1 MKTNKN
7 HFKTEMFMFKKI
19 ITTILAVSFIY
30 PQVNLDKFKQ
40 LNEDITTPNTYR
52 TAAGYPGHDY
62 WQQEADYDMNLV
74 IDDENQILYGEETIT
89 FHNNSPDQ
97 LGYLWV
103 QLDQN
108 VRALDSDSY
117 KIQSSGDFGAQRG
130 REKMMV
136 GESIPLNTLQNFY
149 RDFDGGFKIEHVK
162 DALNRDLPYIINKT
176 MMRIDLPRPLRAGEV
191 YKFKIKWW
199 YNIND
204 HIRDGGRSGY
214 EYFEDDDN
222 YIYTIAQF
230 FPRMCMYNDIYGWQ
244 NKQFLGRG
252 EFTLIFG
259 DYDVKI
265 TVPADHILGATGVL
279 QNSQQVL
286 TKDQITRLEESKTAD
301 DPVKIV
307 TNSEALENEK
317 THSEETKTWH
327 FKAENVRDYA
337 FATSRKYIWDAIGVD
352 VGENTVMAMSYYPNE
367 AEPLWGQ
374 YSTKSVAHTVE
385 VYSKYTFDYP
395 YPVAISAHI
404 DRMGME
410 YPMICFNG
418 YRPEEDG
425 TYSERTKKGLIGV
438 IIHEVGHFWFPM
450 IVNSDER
457 QWTWMDEGL
466 NSFMDDIAGREWD
479 TELFHPSSNTEY
491 IINYMK
497 GDKSNIMPIMTNS
510 ESIYQFGANAYGKP
524 TLALNILR
532 DTIIGREL
540 FDYAFKEYSK
550 TWMFKHPTPTDFF
563 RIMENASAVDLDWF
577 WRGWFFSNDHV
588 DLSIESVDWYQL
600 EMDPEAQKSYKKKA
614 DNKSQY
620 YSAMLDEKDIESTVT
635 DRDPATRDFYDDYDK
650 NQVTKKDKRQHRDF
664 MDDLSDKES
673 ELINKNDHFYSVRFS
688 DNGGI
693 IMPIILEFEYE
704 DGEKEVIEIPVEIWR
719 FNRGEVTKVFKTE
732 KPIKNMTLDPF
743 FQIADVERNNNHWPE
758 KRLPTRFETYKSE
771 GWGGSSNLMQRVRDD
786 VATPDPAT
794 PDVDSTE

>member
-1 MKTNKN
+1 
-7 HFKTEMFMFKKI
+7 
-19 ITTILAVSFIY
+19 
-30 PQVNLDKFKQ
+30 
-40 LNEDITTPNTYR
+40 
-52 TAAGYPGHDY
+52 
-62 WQQEADYDMNLV
+62 MNLV

-327 FKAENVRDYA
+327 FKADNVRDYA

-532 DTIIGREL
+532 DTIMGREL

-786 VATPDPAT
+786 AATPDPAT

>member
-532 DTIIGREL
+532 DTIMGREL

-673 ELINKNDHFYSVRFS
+673 ELINQNDHFYSVRFS

>member
-1 MKTNKN
+1 
-7 HFKTEMFMFKKI
+7 MFKKI

-532 DTIIGREL
+532 DTIMGREL

>member
-1 MKTNKN
+1 
-7 HFKTEMFMFKKI
+7 
-19 ITTILAVSFIY
+19 
-30 PQVNLDKFKQ
+30 
-40 LNEDITTPNTYR
+40 
-52 TAAGYPGHDY
+52 
-62 WQQEADYDMNLV
+62 MNLV

-214 EYFEDDDN
+214 EYFEEDDN

-374 YSTKSVAHTVE
+374 YSTKAVAHTVE

-532 DTIIGREL
+532 DTIMGREL

-786 VATPDPAT
+786 AATPDAAT

>member
-1 MKTNKN
+1 MI
-7 HFKTEMFMFKKI
+7 KKF
-19 ITTILAVSFIY
+19 ITIILAISVIY

-62 WQQEADYDMNLV
+62 WQQEADYDMDLV

-97 LGYLWV
+97 LSYLWV

-130 REKMMV
+130 REKMTV
-136 GESIPLNTLQNFY
+136 GESIPLSTLKNFY

-162 DALNRDLPYIINKT
+162 DGLNRDLPYIINKT
-176 MMRIDLPRPLRAGEV
+176 MMRIDLPTPLRAGQS

-214 EYFEDDDN
+214 EYFEEDDN

-265 TVPADHILGATGVL
+265 TVPADHVLGATGVL
-279 QNSQQVL
+279 QNPQLIL
-286 TKDQITRLEESKTAD
+286 TKDQMARLEESKTAD
-301 DPVKIV
+301 EPVKIV

-327 FKAENVRDYA
+327 FKAKNVRDYA
-337 FATSRKYIWDAIGVD
+337 FATSRKYIWDAIGVE
-352 VGENTVMAMSYYPNE
+352 VGDNTVMAMSYYPNE

-374 YSTKSVAHTVE
+374 YSTKAVAHTVE

-418 YRPEEDG
+418 YRPEDDG

-479 TELFHPSSNTEY
+479 TELFHPSNNTEY

-532 DTIIGREL
+532 DTIMGREL

-600 EMDPEAQKSYKKKA
+600 EMDPEEQKSYKKEA

-620 YSAMLDEKDIESTVT
+620 YSAMLDEEDIESTVT
-635 DRDPATRDFYDDYDK
+635 DRDSGTRDFYDDYDK
-650 NQVTKKDKRQHRDF
+650 NKVTKKDKKQYREF
-664 MDDLSDKES
+664 MDDLSEKES
-673 ELINKNDHFYSVRFS
+673 ELIDENDHFYSVKFS

-704 DGEKEVIEIPVEIWR
+704 DGDKEVITIPVEIWR

-732 KPIKNMTLDPF
+732 KPIKNMTLDPH
-743 FQIADVERNNNHWPE
+743 FQIADVERSNNHWPE
-758 KRLPTRFETYKSE
+758 KRQPTRFETYKSE

-786 VATPDPAT
+786 AATPDAAI
-794 PDVDSTE
+794 PDTESTE

>member
-1 MKTNKN
+1 
-7 HFKTEMFMFKKI
+7 MFKKI

-162 DALNRDLPYIINKT
+162 DGLNRDLPYIINKT

-214 EYFEDDDN
+214 EYFEEDDN

-532 DTIIGREL
+532 DTIMGREL

-673 ELINKNDHFYSVRFS
+673 ELINQNDHFYSVRFS

>member
-1 MKTNKN
+1 
-7 HFKTEMFMFKKI
+7 MFKKI

-532 DTIIGREL
+532 DTIMGREL

-673 ELINKNDHFYSVRFS
+673 ELINQNDHFYSVRFS

>member
-1 MKTNKN
+1 
-7 HFKTEMFMFKKI
+7 MFKKI

-479 TELFHPSSNTEY
+479 TELFHPSNNTEY

-532 DTIIGREL
+532 DTIMGREL

-673 ELINKNDHFYSVRFS
+673 ELINQNDHFYSVRFS

>member
-1 MKTNKN
+1 
-7 HFKTEMFMFKKI
+7 MFRK
-19 ITTILAVSFIY
+19 SFIVLFSLSLVY
-30 PQVNLDKFKQ
+30 PQINVDKFKQ

-62 WQQEADYDMNLV
+62 WQQEADYVMDLT
-74 IDDENQILYGEETIT
+74 IDDENQILYGDETIT

-97 LGYLWV
+97 LSYLWV

-130 REKMMV
+130 REKVMV
-136 GESIPLNTLQNFY
+136 GESIPLNTLKNFY

-162 DALNRDLPYIINKT
+162 DGLNRDLPYIINKT
-176 MMRIDLPRPLRAGEV
+176 MMRIDLPIPLRAGQS

-214 EYFEDDDN
+214 EYFEEDDN

-279 QNSQQVL
+279 QNSQQIL
-286 TKDQITRLEESKTAD
+286 TKDQIARLEESKTSD
-301 DPVKIV
+301 EPVKIV

-317 THSEETKTWH
+317 TQSEETKIWH

-352 VGENTVMAMSYYPNE
+352 VGGTPVMAMSDYPNE

-425 TYSERTKKGLIGV
+425 TYCESTKKGLIGV
-438 IIHEVGHFWFPM
+438 
-450 IVNSDER
+450 
-457 QWTWMDEGL
+457 
-466 NSFMDDIAGREWD
+466 
-479 TELFHPSSNTEY
+479 
-491 IINYMK
+491 
-497 GDKSNIMPIMTNS
+497 
-510 ESIYQFGANAYGKP
+510 
-524 TLALNILR
+524 
-532 DTIIGREL
+532 
-540 FDYAFKEYSK
+540 
-550 TWMFKHPTPTDFF
+550 
-563 RIMENASAVDLDWF
+563 
-577 WRGWFFSNDHV
+577 
-588 DLSIESVDWYQL
+588 
-600 EMDPEAQKSYKKKA
+600 
-614 DNKSQY
+614 NK
-620 YSAMLDEKDIESTVT
+620 L
-635 DRDPATRDFYDDYDK
+635 
-650 NQVTKKDKRQHRDF
+650 KRQQ
-664 MDDLSDKES
+664 
-673 ELINKNDHFYSVRFS
+673 
-688 DNGGI
+688 
-693 IMPIILEFEYE
+693 
-704 DGEKEVIEIPVEIWR
+704 
-719 FNRGEVTKVFKTE
+719 KVFISKM
-732 KPIKNMTLDPF
+732 KVI
-743 FQIADVERNNNHWPE
+743 
-758 KRLPTRFETYKSE
+758 
-771 GWGGSSNLMQRVRDD
+771 
-786 VATPDPAT
+786 
-794 PDVDSTE
+794 

>member
-1 MKTNKN
+1 
-7 HFKTEMFMFKKI
+7 MFKKI

-30 PQVNLDKFKQ
+30 PQVNVDKFKQ
-40 LNEDITTPNTYR
+40 LSEDITTPNTYR

-62 WQQEADYDMNLV
+62 WQQEADYVMNLT
-74 IDDENQILYGEETIT
+74 IDDETQRLYGEETIT

-97 LGYLWV
+97 LSYLWL

-108 VRALDSDSY
+108 TRALDSDSY
-117 KIQSSGDFGAQRG
+117 STQSMGDFGAQRG
-130 REKMMV
+130 REKTMV
-136 GESIPLNTLQNFY
+136 GESVPLNTLKNFY

-162 DALNRDLPYIINKT
+162 DGLNRDLPYIINKT
-176 MMRIDLPRPLRAGEV
+176 MMRVDLPKALRPGES

-204 HIRDGGRSGY
+204 HIKDGGRSGY
-214 EYFEDDDN
+214 EYFEEEDN

-230 FPRMCMYNDIYGWQ
+230 FPRMCMYNDVYGWQ

-265 TVPADHILGATGVL
+265 TVPADHVLGATGVL
-279 QNSQQVL
+279 QNPQQVL
-286 TKDQITRLEESKTAD
+286 TQDQIARLVEAKTAD
-301 DPVKIV
+301 QPVKIV
-307 TNSEALENEK
+307 TNSEALESEK

-327 FKAENVRDYA
+327 FRAENVRDYG
-337 FATSRKYIWDAIGVD
+337 FATSRKYLWDAIGVD
-352 VGENTVMAMSYYPNE
+352 LNGKTIMAMSYYPNE
-367 AEPLWGQ
+367 AEPLWGM
-374 YSTKSVAHTVE
+374 YSTKAVAHTID
-385 VYSKYTFDYP
+385 VYSKFTFDYP

-404 DRMGME
+404 NNMGME

-425 TYSERTKKGLIGV
+425 TYSERTKKGLISV
-438 IIHEVGHFWFPM
+438 VIHEVGHNWFPM

-466 NSFMDDIAGREWD
+466 DSFVQYLAEQEWD
-479 TELFHPSSNTEY
+479 RDYSSRRGAAGSGY
-491 IINYMK
+491 ITNYMK

-524 TLALNILR
+524 ATALNILR
-532 DTIIGREL
+532 NTVMGREL
-540 FDYAFKEYSK
+540 FDFAFKEYAQ

-577 WRGWFFSNDHV
+577 WRGWFFGNDHV
-588 DLSIESVDWYQL
+588 DISLDSVDWYQL
-600 EMDPEAQKSYKKKA
+600 SSMNPEVEKEVEKKI
-614 DNKSQY
+614 DDSSEEY
-620 YSAMLDEKDIESTVT
+620 YGRQLDKEDIKETLT
-635 DRDPATRDFYDDYDK
+635 ERDPAAKDFYDNYDK
-650 NQVTKKDKRQHRDF
+650 DQITKRDKKDYQDF
-664 MDDLSDKES
+664 MDDLSEEDLNVVSQE
-673 ELINKNDHFYSVRFS
+673 DHFYSVKFS
-688 DNGGI
+688 DKGGL
-693 IMPIILEFEYE
+693 IMPIILQFEYE
-704 DGEKEVIEIPVEIWR
+704 DGEKEVIRIPVEIWR

-743 FQIADVERNNNHWPE
+743 FETADVDLGNNHWPE
-758 KRLPTRFETYKSE
+758 KVQPTRFETFKSE
-771 GWGGSSNLMQRVRDD
+771 GWGGSKNLMQRVLDD
-786 VATPDPAT
+786 AAAPADPSEGRRRGPGT
-794 PDVDSTE
+794 SE

>member
-1 MKTNKN
+1 
-7 HFKTEMFMFKKI
+7 MFKRTI
-19 ITTILAVSFIY
+19 AIILALSIVY
-30 PQVNLDKFKQ
+30 PQVNVDKFKQ
-40 LNEDITTPNTYR
+40 LSEDITTPNTYR
-52 TAAGYPGHDY
+52 TASGYPGHDY
-62 WQQEADYDMNLV
+62 WQQEADYVMDLT
-74 IDDENQILYGEETIT
+74 IDDENQILYGDETIT

-97 LGYLWV
+97 LNYLWV

-108 VRALDSDSY
+108 VRALDSDTY

-130 REKMMV
+130 REKVMV
-136 GESIPLNTLQNFY
+136 GDSIPLSTLKNFY

-162 DALNRDLPYIINKT
+162 DGLNRDLPYIINKT
-176 MMRIDLPRPLRAGEV
+176 MMRIDLPTPLRPGQS

-214 EYFEDDDN
+214 EYFEEDDN

-230 FPRMCMYNDIYGWQ
+230 FPRMCMYNDVYGWQ

-279 QNSQQVL
+279 QNPQQVL
-286 TKDQITRLEESKTAD
+286 TKDQIARLEESKKSD
-301 DPVKIV
+301 EPVKIV

-317 THSEETKTWH
+317 THSKETKTWH

-337 FATSRKYIWDAIGVD
+337 FATSRKYIWDAIGVE
-352 VGENTVMAMSYYPNE
+352 VGGNTVMAMSYYPNE

-425 TYSERTKKGLIGV
+425 TYSEYTKRGLIGV

-466 NSFMDDIAGREWD
+466 NSFMDDLAGREWD
-479 TELFHPSSNTEY
+479 TELFHPSRNTDY
-491 IINYMK
+491 IIQYMK

-532 DTIIGREL
+532 DTIMGREL

-600 EMDPEAQKSYKKKA
+600 EMEPEAKKSYDKA
-614 DNKSQY
+614 SDNKDRY
-620 YSAMLDEKDIESTVT
+620 YSAILDEQDIESTVT
-635 DRDPATRDFYDDYDK
+635 DRDPNTRDFYDDYDK
-650 NQVTKKDKRQHRDF
+650 DQITRRDKKEYRDF
-664 MDDLSDKES
+664 MEDLSEKELDLVN
-673 ELINKNDHFYSVRFS
+673 ENDHFYSVKFS

-704 DGEKEVIEIPVEIWR
+704 DGEKEVINIPVEIWR

-732 KPIKNMTLDPF
+732 KPIKHMTLDPF
-743 FQIADVERNNNHWPE
+743 FQIADVERGNNHWPE
-758 KRLPTRFETYKSE
+758 KVQPTRFETFKSS
-771 GWGGSSNLMQRVRDD
+771 GWGGSKNLMQRVRDD
-786 VATPDPAT
+786 APAADDT
-794 PDVDSTE
+794 SEE

>member
-1 MKTNKN
+1 MI
-7 HFKTEMFMFKKI
+7 KKI
-19 ITTILAVSFIY
+19 ITIALAISIIY

-214 EYFEDDDN
+214 EYFEEDDN

-327 FKAENVRDYA
+327 FKADNVRDYA

-479 TELFHPSSNTEY
+479 TELFHPSNNTEY

-532 DTIIGREL
+532 DTIMGREL

-620 YSAMLDEKDIESTVT
+620 YSAMLDEKNIESTVT

>member
-1 MKTNKN
+1 
-7 HFKTEMFMFKKI
+7 MFKKI

-176 MMRIDLPRPLRAGEV
+176 MMRIDLPIPLRAGQS

-214 EYFEDDDN
+214 EYFEEDDN

-327 FKAENVRDYA
+327 FKADNVRDYA

-374 YSTKSVAHTVE
+374 YSTKAVAHTVE

-532 DTIIGREL
+532 DTIMGREL

-550 TWMFKHPTPTDFF
+550 TWMFNHPTPTDFF

-620 YSAMLDEKDIESTVT
+620 YSAMLDEKNIESTVT

-786 VATPDPAT
+786 AATPDPATPDPAT

>member
-1 MKTNKN
+1 MI
-7 HFKTEMFMFKKI
+7 KKI
-19 ITTILAVSFIY
+19 IAIALAISIIH

-214 EYFEDDDN
+214 EYFEEDDN

-265 TVPADHILGATGVL
+265 TVPADHVLGATGVL
-279 QNSQQVL
+279 QNPQLIL
-286 TKDQITRLEESKTAD
+286 TKDQMARLEESKSAD
-301 DPVKIV
+301 EPVKIV

-337 FATSRKYIWDAIGVD
+337 FATSRKYIWDAIGVE
-352 VGENTVMAMSYYPNE
+352 VGDNTVMAMSYYPNE

-374 YSTKSVAHTVE
+374 YSTKAVAHTVE

-418 YRPEEDG
+418 YRPEDDG

-479 TELFHPSSNTEY
+479 TELFHPSKNTEY

-532 DTIIGREL
+532 DTIMGREL

-600 EMDPEAQKSYKKKA
+600 EMDPEEQKSYKKEA

-620 YSAMLDEKDIESTVT
+620 YSAMLDEKNIESTVT

-673 ELINKNDHFYSVRFS
+673 ELINQNDHFYSVRFS

-786 VATPDPAT
+786 AATPDAAT

>member
-1 MKTNKN
+1 MI
-7 HFKTEMFMFKKI
+7 KKI
-19 ITTILAVSFIY
+19 ITIALAISIIY

-130 REKMMV
+130 REKMTV
-136 GESIPLNTLQNFY
+136 GESIPLSTLKNFY

-162 DALNRDLPYIINKT
+162 DGLNRDLPYIINKT

-214 EYFEDDDN
+214 EYFEEDDN

-265 TVPADHILGATGVL
+265 TVPADHVLGATGVL
-279 QNSQQVL
+279 QNPQLIL
-286 TKDQITRLEESKTAD
+286 TKDQMARLEESKSAD
-301 DPVKIV
+301 EPVKIV

-337 FATSRKYIWDAIGVD
+337 FATSRKYIWDAIGVE
-352 VGENTVMAMSYYPNE
+352 VGDNTVMAMSYYPNE

-374 YSTKSVAHTVE
+374 YSTKAVAHTVE

-479 TELFHPSSNTEY
+479 TELFHPSNNTEY

-532 DTIIGREL
+532 DTIMGREL

-600 EMDPEAQKSYKKKA
+600 EMDPEEQKSYKKEA

-620 YSAMLDEKDIESTVT
+620 YSAMLDEEDIESTVT

-673 ELINKNDHFYSVRFS
+673 ELIDEDDHFYSVKFS

-786 VATPDPAT
+786 AATPDPVT

>member
-1 MKTNKN
+1 
-7 HFKTEMFMFKKI
+7 MFKKI
-19 ITTILAVSFIY
+19 ITIILAVSVAY
-30 PQVNLDKFKQ
+30 PQVNVDKFKQ
-40 LNEDITTPNTYR
+40 LSEDITTPNTYR

-62 WQQEADYDMNLV
+62 WQQEADYVMDLT
-74 IDDENQILYGEETIT
+74 IDDEKQILYGDETIT

-97 LGYLWV
+97 LNYLWV

-130 REKMMV
+130 REKVMV
-136 GESIPLNTLQNFY
+136 GESIPLGTLKNFY

-162 DALNRDLPYIINKT
+162 DGLNRDLPYIINKT
-176 MMRIDLPRPLRAGEV
+176 MMRIDLPTPLRPGQS

-214 EYFEDDDN
+214 EYFEEDDN

-230 FPRMCMYNDIYGWQ
+230 FPRMCMYNDVYGWQ

-279 QNSQQVL
+279 QNPQQVL
-286 TKDQITRLEESKTAD
+286 TKDQIARLEESKKSD
-301 DPVKIV
+301 EPVKIV

-337 FATSRKYIWDAIGVD
+337 FATSRKYIWDSIGVE
-352 VGENTVMAMSYYPNE
+352 VGGNTVMAMSYYPNE

-374 YSTKSVAHTVE
+374 YSTKAVAHTVE

-404 DRMGME
+404 NYMGME

-425 TYSERTKKGLIGV
+425 TYSERTKRGLIGV

-479 TELFHPSSNTEY
+479 TELFHPSRNTDY

-532 DTIIGREL
+532 DTIMGREL

-600 EMDPEAQKSYKKKA
+600 EMDPEKKRSF
-614 DNKSQY
+614 DEDDTQY
-620 YSAMLDEKDIESTVT
+620 YSAMLDEEDIEATVT
-635 DRDPATRDFYDDYDK
+635 DRDPNTRDFYDNYDK
-650 NQVTKKDKRQHRDF
+650 NQVTKREKREYRSF
-664 MDDLSDKES
+664 LDDLSDE
-673 ELINKNDHFYSVRFS
+673 ERALVDKNDHFYSVKFS
-688 DNGGI
+688 DNDGI
-693 IMPIILEFEYE
+693 IMPIIIQFEYE
-704 DGEKEVIEIPVEIWR
+704 DGDKEVIKIPVEVWR
-719 FNRGEVTKVFKTE
+719 FNRGEVTKIFKTE
-732 KPIKNMTLDPF
+732 KPIKTMTLDPF
-743 FQIADVERNNNHWPE
+743 IQTADVDRSNNYWPE
-758 KRLPTRFETYKSE
+758 RVEPTRFETFKSS
-771 GWGGSSNLMQRVRDD
+771 GWGGSKNLMQRVRDD
-786 VATPDPAT
+786 AAAD
-794 PDVDSTE
+794 DSEDDSE